1 MPEHITIGEL
11 LSSGTLVGT
20 RYQDPFVRA
29 DAQNTITINR
39 DKIADD
45 IYLVVPVRHIEAT
58 ALQDN
63 AYFTMVVYDN
73 NNNVLDTITQTFDD
87 RWGWGTR
94 SWSSM
99 AYRISASLFQNGHFP
114 MTKTYRCHIEVRLD
128 VSSWSGSGS
137 SAGIHYVLQDS
148 KDVNVVITVQKPNI
162 LSIYMHCNPN
172 GTSISWKDNYILAL
186 QCSNVGNKRITNIGA
201 DLREDDLSVSGNEN
215 NNIVIESYT
224 GGALDPSEST
234 EMCSV
239 SICKDWAWWT
249 EAYLEFSRQ
258 EPYEKSFKYSADI
271 EVTCAD
277 RFNDTYT
284 RDLTVKVTVEEEK
297 KEYADLAQD
306 FYYEV
311 IAGYAVLAIS
321 IGCTLAFGVGAPA
334 AAIAAAAIGIAYHSA
349 GESKRLAKDPP
360 EYDRNY
366 KKLHDYT
373 KLVKPLIINVPVP
386 NELKTLAGS
395 LNNIYAINQSSG
407 ISLSRYLSAQKHGNT
422 TAKNLQ
428 KKHSK
433 ELLKKAQEEAFI
445 LQQNFPTVQRIIKQE
460 NIGVIKLSDPEYAGE
475 VEKIKNNGFSDSYKT
490 ILNNFGFESETIT
503 EVEESIKKTDIASIS
518 FDPEKTFS
526 NLKNVAF
533 NSYLNIARNKKIIDE
548 FETKP
553 KDTLYRELLRDKMI
567 SVRDFRNKM
576 KTVIKGDISLISEIK
591 AIGEYFEKKLALVKI
606 KTTFDL
612 LQKCGKP
619 AGLKRIACSTG
630 ISDKLL
636 KEWVSIADLM
646 RLKGIGDDYA
656 YILVKL
662 GVDSVVKL
670 SKANSE
676 GLLDKIKKYVED
688 KPELKNKVPSKTQIN
703 NWINT
708 AKSD

>member
-1 MPEHITIGEL
+1 MPEYITIGEL

-73 NNNVLDTITQTFDD
+73 NNNVLDTITQTFYD

-99 AYRISASLFQNGHFP
+99 AYRVSASLFQNGPFP
-114 MTKTYRCHIEVRLD
+114 ITKTYRCHIEVRLE
-128 VSSWSGSGS
+128 VTSWSGSGS
-137 SAGIHYVLQDS
+137 SAGTHYVLQDS
-148 KDVNVVITVQKPNI
+148 KDINVIITVQKPNI

-172 GTSISWKDNYILAL
+172 GTSINWKDNYTLVL
-186 QCSNVGNKRITNIGA
+186 KCSNVGNKRITNIGA
-201 DLREDDLSVSGNEN
+201 DLREDDLSISGNEN
-215 NNIVIESYT
+215 NNVVIESYT
-224 GGALDPSEST
+224 GGTLDPSEST
-234 EMCSV
+234 EMYSV
-239 SICKDWAWWT
+239 DICKDWAWWT
-249 EAYLEFSRQ
+249 EFVLTFYPNG
-258 EPYEKSFKYSADI
+258 PYKKSFKYSAEI

-277 RFNDTYT
+277 GFNDTYT
-284 RDLTVKVTVEEEK
+284 RDLTVDVAVEEVK
-297 KEYADLAQD
+297 KTYAWEAQA
-306 FYYEV
+306 FYIEAV
-311 IAGYAVLAIS
+311 AGA
-321 IGCTLAFGVGAPA
+321 GV
-334 AAIAAAAIGIAYHSA
+334 AIAAAAVSFGVGGAIAGVCCAAAYQSA
-349 GESKRLAKDPP
+349 AYAKSLAKDPP

-373 KLVKPLIINVPVP
+373 KLVKPLEITAPVP
-386 NELKTLAGS
+386 NELKILASS
-395 LNNIYAINQSSG
+395 LNNIYAIHQSAG
-407 ISLSRYLSAQKHGNT
+407 ISLSRYLSARKHGDT
-422 TAKNLQ
+422 KSKELQ
-428 KKHSK
+428 KKHSND
-433 ELLKKAQEEAFI
+433 LVKKAQEEAFI
-445 LQQNFPTVQRIIKQE
+445 LQQNFPMVQSIIKQE
-460 NIGVIKLSDPEYAGE
+460 NIGVIKLSDPEYAAE
-475 VEKIKNNGFSDSYKT
+475 IDKIKKQGFSDIHKT
-490 ILNNFGFESETIT
+490 ILKKFGFESKTIT
-503 EVEESIKKTDIASIS
+503 EIEESIKKTDIASIS
-518 FDPEKTFS
+518 FDPEKTFN

-533 NSYLNIARNKKIIDE
+533 NSYFDIARNKKIIDN
-548 FETKP
+548 FEDKP
-553 KDTLYRELLRDKMI
+553 KDILYRELLKDKMI
-567 SVRDFRNKM
+567 SVSDFNKKM

-612 LQKCGKP
+612 LQKCSKP

-662 GVDSVVKL
+662 GIDAVVKL
-670 SKANSE
+670 AKANSE

-688 KPELKNKVPSKTQIN
+688 KPEFKKKVPSKTQIN
-703 NWINT
+703 NWINAT
-708 AKSD
+708 KSD